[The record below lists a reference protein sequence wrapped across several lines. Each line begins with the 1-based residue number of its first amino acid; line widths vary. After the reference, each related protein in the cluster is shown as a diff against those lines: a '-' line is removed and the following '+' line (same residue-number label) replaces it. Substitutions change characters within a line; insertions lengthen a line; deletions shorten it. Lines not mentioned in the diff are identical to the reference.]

1 MNPAAMRFMVG
12 PSVTLPFRK
21 GLGARK
27 SEPRWSQH
35 VPQSAP
41 NSPDHHDGTVSPQV
55 IARAFA
61 RARCPRVQARRL
73 GLRDERAE
81 AEQHAPDGH
90 FVTWK
95 KRKKSTVATMLI
107 APTTPKSSR
116 RLSST
121 RAARLHG
128 TAQARVRA
136 RPSIRSATVN
146 ATSRYGSADE
156 DDVVAAGALGSA
168 CARLRLSARAAR
180 FNAAVRRARAT
191 RTAFARAALRAAAC
205 ARAALRAA
213 ACARAALRAA
223 ACRSA
228 AVGLVTTGAS
238 ATGCGATGGGWGAGG
253 GGGGGGGGGFD
264 FGGGSG
270 FGIEVASGVV
280 PADAL
285 SAKKPRS
292 SRAAAA
298 TALLGPVPRPRATS
312 P

>member
-73 GLRDERAE
+73 ALRDERAE

-90 FVTWK
+90 FVTWNR
-95 KRKKSTVATMLI
+95 RKKSTVATMPI

-156 DDVVAAGALGSA
+156 DDVAATGALGSA

-191 RTAFARAALRAAAC
+191 PAAFARAALRAAAC
-205 ARAALRAA
+205 ARAALP
-213 ACARAALRAA
+213 AA

-228 AVGLVTTGAS
+228 AVGRVTTGAS
-238 ATGCGATGGGWGAGG
+238 ATGCGATGCRREAGG

-270 FGIEVASGVV
+270 FGIEVASGAA

-285 SAKKPRS
+285 SARKPRS
-292 SRAAAA
+292 TRAAAA